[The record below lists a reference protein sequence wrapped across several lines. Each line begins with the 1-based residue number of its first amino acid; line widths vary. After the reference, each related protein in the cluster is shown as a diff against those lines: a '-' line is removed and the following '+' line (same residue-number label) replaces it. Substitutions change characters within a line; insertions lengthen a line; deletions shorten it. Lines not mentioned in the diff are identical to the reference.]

1 MKSLGQ
7 YFKLI
12 FIYTP
17 VSSRL
22 FFLFFVSWGTIRTLS
37 GQEFQPGYP
46 GSPVFSFLA
55 ISYLIIIRFLY
66 HLNGLKQNPAFALAP
81 HFFKNHLF
89 ASGLLLGVSILWAV
103 IVTGLAG
110 LSILIALN
118 IFLFPFSIFIWVI
131 FQRRKFQLPWEFF
144 TLFLVIM
151 IYAIMGFIPIKLFLF
166 VPPLKKFGSTF
177 IFHIL
182 LLTISGILFF
192 AFFRHFLRRPLY
204 TFFNEEP
211 HQSIIDA
218 RNFDSHNRL
227 TARIVKR
234 NITNLFQYSKN
245 KKKSMVNIARILQYG
260 LFNPGVS
267 NLTTIFF
274 YCLAGLL
281 FILLLDGFLTYKI
294 GDTGNVIEFL
304 KGGRWFSSALPFI
317 FIPFYTYSA
326 ICLGVDFLRHR
337 DRIST
342 LWLLTP
348 VNSRKEF
355 IQRII
360 QSYLWVAAKHF
371 LVISLLYV
379 LVLMMSPG
387 LYFSSLLPLMIIGI
401 MIYIFFISISL
412 LKTPKINAKQISTW
426 LITNSSVFLTLFFI
440 WYLLASAGG
449 LSLSFSSTVLIIII
463 CLAFFNGFL
472 FITSLY
478 ECKNIELN
486 FTN

>member
-7 YFKLI
+7 YIKLI

-17 VSSRL
+17 RYFQVIFLILVAFWTIETL
-22 FFLFFVSWGTIRTLS
+22 F
-37 GQEFQPGYP
+37 GQELQPGNP
-46 GSPVFSFLA
+46 GTSVVIFLT
-55 ISYLIIIRFLY
+55 ISYLIIFWFLY
-66 HLNGLKQNPAFALAP
+66 HLNELKQNPALALAP

-89 ASGLLLGVSILWAV
+89 ASGLLLGVSILLV
-103 IVTGLAG
+103 VVVTSLAG
-110 LSILIALN
+110 RSILITLN
-118 IFLFPFSIFIWVI
+118 ICLFPFSIFIWVI
-131 FQRRKFQLPWEFF
+131 FQRRKFQLSWYFF
-144 TLFLVIM
+144 TTYLVIM
-151 IYAIMGFIPIKLFLF
+151 IYAMMGFIPIKLFSF
-166 VPPLKKFGSTF
+166 VPALKTFGSTF
-177 IFHIL
+177 IFQIL
-182 LLTISGILFF
+182 LLTISGVLLF
-192 AFFRHFLRRPLY
+192 AFFRSLLRRPLY
-204 TFFNEEP
+204 KFLHEEP
-211 HQSIIDA
+211 HQAAIDA
-218 RNFDSHNRL
+218 RYFDNHNRL

-234 NITNLFQYSKN
+234 NITHLFQYSKN

-260 LFNPGVS
+260 LFNPGNS
-267 NLTTIFF
+267 NLTTVFF

-294 GDTGNVIEFL
+294 GDTENIIEFL
-304 KGGRWFSSALPFI
+304 KGGRWFSPALPFI

-326 ICLGVDFLRHR
+326 ICLGTDFLRHR

-355 IQRII
+355 IKGII
-360 QSYLWVAAKHF
+360 LSYLWVVSKHF

-379 LVLMMSPG
+379 LVLMMYPG
-387 LYFSSLLPLMIIGI
+387 LHFSSLLPLMIIGI

-412 LKTPKINAKQISTW
+412 YRTPKINAKQISTW
-426 LITNSSVFLTLFFI
+426 LITNLSIFLTLFFI
-440 WYLLASAGG
+440 WYLLASAGR

>member
-22 FFLFFVSWGTIRTLS
+22 FLLFFVSWGTIWTLS
-37 GQEFQPGYP
+37 AQEFQPGYP
-46 GSPVFSFLA
+46 VSPVLPFLA
-55 ISYLIIIRFLY
+55 ISYLIVLRLLY
-66 HLNGLKQNPAFALAP
+66 HLNELKQNPALALAP
-81 HFFKNHLF
+81 YFFRNHLIT
-89 ASGLLLGVSILWAV
+89 SGLLLGVSILWAV

-131 FQRRKFQLPWEFF
+131 FQRRKFQVPWEFF

-166 VPPLKKFGSTF
+166 VPLLKEFGSTF

-182 LLTISGILFF
+182 LLTISGILLF

-204 TFFNEEP
+204 KFLYEEP
-211 HQSIIDA
+211 DQYPTDA
-218 RNFDSHNRL
+218 RYFDSYNRL

-234 NITNLFQYSKN
+234 NITRLFQYSKN
-245 KKKSMVNIARILQYG
+245 KKKSMVKIARILQYG

-267 NLTTIFF
+267 NLTTIFL
-274 YCLAGLL
+274 YCLAVLP
-281 FILLLDGFLTYKI
+281 FILLLDGFLHYKI

-304 KGGRWFSSALPFI
+304 KEGQWFSPALPFI
-317 FIPFYTYSA
+317 FILLYTYSA
-326 ICLGVDFLRHR
+326 ICLGADFLRHR

-348 VNSRKEF
+348 VNSRGEF
-355 IQRII
+355 AQAVLL
-360 QSYLWVAAKHF
+360 SYFWVAAKHF

-379 LVLMMSPG
+379 LVLVIYPG

-412 LKTPKINAKQISTW
+412 LKTPKVNDKQISTW
-426 LITNSSVFLTLFFI
+426 LITNLSVFLSLFFI
-440 WYLLASAGG
+440 GYLLAIGTG
-449 LSLSFSSTVLIIII
+449 VSLNFSQPVLILIF
-463 CLAFFNGFL
+463 CLAFLDGFFL
-472 FITSLY
+472 AASW
-478 ECKNIELN
+478 
-486 FTN
+486 TNAKISS

>member
-1 MKSLGQ
+1 LILVALGTFETLFGQ
-7 YFKLI
+7 ESQPGNPGSSVLI
-12 FIYTP
+12 FLI
-17 VSSRL
+17 
-22 FFLFFVSWGTIRTLS
+22 
-37 GQEFQPGYP
+37 
-46 GSPVFSFLA
+46 
-55 ISYLIIIRFLY
+55 ISYLIIFRFLY
-66 HLNGLKQNPAFALAP
+66 HLNELKQNPALALAP

-103 IVTGLAG
+103 VVSSLAG
-110 LSILIALN
+110 FSILITLN
-118 IFLFPFSIFIWVI
+118 IFLFPFSIFIWII
-131 FQRRKFQLPWEFF
+131 FQRRKFQLPWYLF
-144 TLFLVIM
+144 TLFLVII
-151 IYAIMGFIPIKLFLF
+151 IYAMMGFIPIKLFSF
-166 VPPLKKFGSTF
+166 VPALKTFGSTF
-177 IFHIL
+177 IFQIL
-182 LLTISGILFF
+182 LLTISGVLFF
-192 AFFRHFLRRPLY
+192 AFFRYFLRRPLY
-204 TFFNEEP
+204 KFLYEEP
-211 HQSIIDA
+211 HQAAIDA
-218 RNFDSHNRL
+218 MYFDSHNRL

-234 NITNLFQYSKN
+234 NITNLSQYSRN

-260 LFNPGVS
+260 LFNPGNS
-267 NLTTIFF
+267 NLTTVFF

-294 GDTGNVIEFL
+294 GDTGNIIEFL

-326 ICLGVDFLRHR
+326 ICLAADFLRHR

-355 IQRII
+355 IQGII
-360 QSYLWVAAKHF
+360 LSYLWVVSKYF

-379 LVLMMSPG
+379 PVLMMSPG

-412 LKTPKINAKQISTW
+412 YRIPKINAKQISTW
-426 LITNSSVFLTLFFI
+426 LITNASVFLTLFFI
-440 WYLLASAGG
+440 GYLLAIGHG

-472 FITSLY
+472 FITSLDK
-478 ECKNIELN
+478 CKNIELN